1 MLCLDHIMTRSK
13 NDYVITKLNPHQSA
27 FSADFFNGDI
37 QIRETSL
44 QALFPFPPP
53 TPSPQ
58 QKPKPRAQ
66 ELARR
71 LYVWV
76 LITWR
81 FKRANN

>member
-1 MLCLDHIMTRSK
+1 MELRVVIVL
-13 NDYVITKLNPHQSA
+13 NDNVITKLNLHQSA

-44 QALFPFPPP
+44 QALILFPPP

-58 QKPKPRAQ
+58 QKPKPRAR

-71 LYVWV
+71 LFQDIIISDQIK
-76 LITWR
+76 LT
-81 FKRANN
+81 

>member
-1 MLCLDHIMTRSK
+1 MMEPRVVTVL
-13 NDYVITKLNPHQSA
+13 NDNVITKLNLHQSA

-44 QALFPFPPP
+44 QALILFPPP

-58 QKPKPRAQ
+58 QIPKPRAR

-71 LYVWV
+71 LGRTAKPFQ
-76 LITWR
+76 IEID
-81 FKRANN
+81 